1 MSNLHTN
8 DLPEGFVYLQE
19 FIPDIKTDV
28 QYYGSNNFLGTR
40 VRGYE
45 NPVCIISRPAALALK
60 QVQSELNTFGLGLK
74 VFDAYRPQMAVDQFI
89 EWADNGS
96 DTKTKNTYYPDIN
109 KNELIPQG
117 YIARK
122 SSHTRGSTADLTII
136 DIDSNNEL
144 DMGTRFDFFSPASWP
159 GNLSVTPA
167 QRANRMLLQQIMIK
181 HGFLPLSEEW
191 WHFTLKVEPYPDH
204 YFNFPVR

>member
-1 MSNLHTN
+1 
-8 DLPEGFVYLQE
+8 
-19 FIPDIKTDV
+19 
-28 QYYGSNNFLGTR
+28 
-40 VRGYE
+40 
-45 NPVCIISRPAALALK
+45 
-60 QVQSELNTFGLGLK
+60 LNTFGLGLK

-144 DMGTRFDFFSPASWP
+144 DMGTRFDFFSPTSWP
-159 GNLSVTPA
+159 GNLSVTPS

-204 YFNFPVR
+204 YFNFPVK